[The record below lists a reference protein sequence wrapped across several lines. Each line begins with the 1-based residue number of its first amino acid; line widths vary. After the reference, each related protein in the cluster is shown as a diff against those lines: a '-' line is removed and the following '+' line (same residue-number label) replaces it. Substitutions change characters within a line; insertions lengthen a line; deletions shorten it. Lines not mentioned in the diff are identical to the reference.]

1 MCKVL
6 MSRDLEIEVNHQIY
20 SVFNLIFN
28 QDIQAGFF
36 PNLIWYQEFLRLGLG
51 KPWLV
56 AVSTW
61 REKRNFLTL
70 CMHYLS
76 HSLMLFAFLIFH
88 IVLILVPVLLHI
100 LCNNGIFLHSG
111 LNPAWHFWLSTRF
124 SSNVGSVCIV
134 MVWRDSEAIS
144 VSLSKQVAD
153 KFGDWWYGKKQLH
166 TCRELS
172 TYWCPLWFDEKNRDW
187 NSLCNNKKVTKLIR
201 FFLWIVHDTKEKYW
215 YKTFI
220 HTGFLQP
227 FFKAVFIQKKN
238 SVWVSIPF
246 LYALCTISYNIAN
259 CPKAD
264 WPAWPWKL
272 KFGNKYWPYIVWSRL
287 ASWVVSDSFYNGIT
301 LVLNWYNLINPGSGC
316 SAN

>member
-1 MCKVL
+1 MYSYHTSTDSYIVMCKVL

-215 YKTFI
+215 YKTT
-220 HTGFLQP
+220 H
-227 FFKAVFIQKKN
+227 AARNSFIQVSYSLFLRRFSYRKKTQCGCLFLFYMHYA
-238 SVWVSIPF
+238 PF
-246 LYALCTISYNIAN
+246 LII
-259 CPKAD
+259 
-264 WPAWPWKL
+264 
-272 KFGNKYWPYIVWSRL
+272 
-287 ASWVVSDSFYNGIT
+287 
-301 LVLNWYNLINPGSGC
+301 
-316 SAN
+316 